1 MFVYRQALNMLE
13 LKEGKDTEYV
23 TGRKSKGTYNSKITP
38 LNVLAWHKTF
48 GIKTGIRLNKND
60 LL

>member
-38 LNVLAWHKTF
+38 LNVLA
-48 GIKTGIRLNKND
+48 
-60 LL
+60 

>member
-23 TGRKSKGTYNSKITP
+23 TGWKSKGTYNSKITP
-38 LNVLAWHKTF
+38 LNVLA
-48 GIKTGIRLNKND
+48 
-60 LL
+60 